1 MNTLKELEKLSEGTG
16 LKTFVATWILSK
28 NEDYDQLESVF
39 EDLFYGGCASGIV
52 SELIYY
58 TDTVAFY
65 DKHKDEIWKLAIKQ
79 AGELGYDHEW
89 DLIFSLV
96 GIKDIQCDG
105 TWELLKDTQFKNVMA
120 WYAFEETAREISY
133 ELEIEN

>member
-16 LKTFVATWILSK
+16 LKAFVATWILSK

-52 SELIYY
+52 SELTYY
-58 TDTVAFY
+58 ADTNEFY
-65 DKHKDEIWKLAIKQ
+65 NNYEQ
-79 AGELGYDHEW
+79 
-89 DLIFSLV
+89 
-96 GIKDIQCDG
+96 GI
-105 TWELLKDTQFKNVMA
+105 WELLERQTEELGHDNPIQMIGSFNGADSVGNLTQFKNLLA